1 MNIKIL
7 DSWLRE
13 YLKTKATPKEI
24 GEKLSLTSLS
34 VEKVEKYKSDFLYE
48 MEITTNR
55 PDLFSVTGIAR
66 ETAAIL
72 PTFGIEAQ
80 FLPLRLKKE
89 EYKGENKVPVV
100 INNDPRLVNRVSTV
114 LMEVTLGESPKKIKE
129 RLEASGI
136 RSLNNLID
144 VTNYV
149 MRVVG
154 HPAHVFDFDRLN
166 TQTLTIK
173 EAREGEKITTLDEKN
188 YTLNGG
194 EIVAVDD
201 KGKIVDLLGIMGLQ
215 NSVVNERTK
224 RILYFIDNNEPYHIR
239 NASMGL
245 SIRTEAAALNEK
257 GVDANL
263 AMDAI
268 LYGIELFEK
277 FANGKQVSEI
287 IDIYPNKPKV
297 MKRAPLTNHYTYVR
311 VHSLRFKNVHDRTE
325 RA

>member
-136 RSLNNLID
+136 RSLNNLI
-144 VTNYV
+144 VSQV
-149 MRVVG
+149 QKAGFVG
-154 HPAHVFDFDRLN
+154 ALGTWPNHFQSEGTIYNMPRLR
-166 TQTLTIK
+166 I
-173 EAREGEKITTLDEKN
+173 
-188 YTLNGG
+188 NGL
-194 EIVAVDD
+194 I
-201 KGKIVDLLGIMGLQ
+201 DLK
-215 NSVVNERTK
+215 T
-224 RILYFIDNNEPYHIR
+224 Y
-239 NASMGL
+239 
-245 SIRTEAAALNEK
+245 
-257 GVDANL
+257 
-263 AMDAI
+263 
-268 LYGIELFEK
+268 IEL
-277 FANGKQVSEI
+277 
-287 IDIYPNKPKV
+287 
-297 MKRAPLTNHYTYVR
+297 L
-311 VHSLRFKNVHDRTE
+311 
-325 RA
+325 